1 MLSSWR
7 NIRSGLLC
15 GGIGNTPCNAL
26 PRLHSR
32 GTSWVG
38 HGYSAS
44 PSPIRMIASTCFPDE
59 SSALKSCSMKD
70 RMKWHP
76 IELCGIRLELHDS
89 PGELL
94 KALQLFSNHNLN
106 LTRVEHRPQPL
117 SVTRQSFTLYFEGN
131 SDDEQVRRLMGELAS
146 TCDTKVYK
154 VITPEVPWFPR
165 TLSDID
171 QFSQSTLDAGT
182 ELTSDHPGFHDEGYR
197 SRREDI
203 VSLASQYKS
212 GDSIPTVQ
220 YTEEELG
227 CWECVYEKLRCGCS
241 HQVCDEYNEAI
252 LTLEKAGIYSPK
264 RIPQLQEVSEYLERK
279 TGFRLRPVTGLLS
292 GRDFLNALALRVF
305 FSTQYI
311 RHPSKP
317 LYTPEPDVIHELMG
331 HAPMLAS
338 KDFADFSQ
346 IVGMASLAATDEQ
359 IKMLASCYWF
369 SVEFGLLFQG
379 GSLRAYGAGLLS
391 SFAELQYSTSPTNA
405 KVEIRAW
412 DPFSAALQEYPI
424 TTYQPIY
431 YAAKSLQEVK
441 EKMLSYCEQLSK
453 PFSLRFD
460 AVTHTISTDKPVFP
474 TPISIKF

>member
-131 SDDEQVRRLMGELAS
+131 SDGEEVLQVMEEIAS
-146 TCDTKVYK
+146 ACDTKVHR
-154 VITPEVPWFPR
+154 VLTPEVPWFPS

-171 QFSQSTLDAGT
+171 QFSQSTLDAGA
-182 ELTSDHPGFHDEGYR
+182 ELTSDHPGFNDQTYR
-197 SRREDI
+197 SRRQEI
-203 VSLASQYKS
+203 VSLASEYKA
-212 GDSIPTVQ
+212 GDTIPPVQ
-220 YTEEELG
+220 YTDDEVA
-227 CWECVYEKLRCGCS
+227 CWECVYDKLRMLCLKHGCA
-241 HQVCDEYNEAI
+241 EYNQE
-252 LTLEKAGIYSPK
+252 LVGLEKAGIYSPK
-264 RIPQLQEVSEYLERK
+264 RIPQLQEVSEYLQQK

-311 RHPSKP
+311 RHTSTP
-317 LYTPEPDVIHELMG
+317 LYTPEPDVVHELMG
-331 HAPMLAS
+331 HVPMLANQ
-338 KDFADFSQ
+338 DFADFSQ

-369 SVEFGLLFQG
+369 SVEFGLLFQAG
-379 GSLRAYGAGLLS
+379 CLRAYGAGLLS
-391 SFAELQYSTSPTNA
+391 SFGELQYATSPTNS

-412 DPFSAALQEYPI
+412 DPITAAVQEYPI
-424 TTYQPIY
+424 TSYQPVY
-431 YAAKSLQEVK
+431 YAGKSLQDVK
-441 EKMLSYCEQLSK
+441 EKMLTYCEQLSK

-460 AVTHTISTDKPVFP
+460 AATHSISTDKPVVP